1 MIASFAHRGLKRL
14 FETGST
20 SGIDPN
26 HATRLRRQLDV
37 LSAATKAQDM
47 ALPGWRLHALKG
59 DRKGTWA
66 VDVSAQWRLTFEF
79 RDGNAHVVDYEQYH

>member
-1 MIASFAHRGLKRL
+1 LKRF

-20 SGIDPN
+20 TGIDPN
-26 HATRLRRQLDV
+26 HAPRLRRQLDV
-37 LSAATKAQDM
+37 LSSAAKVQDIGF
-47 ALPGWRLHALKG
+47 PGWRLHQLNG

-66 VDVSAQWRLTFEF
+66 VDVSAQCRLTLQF